1 MRTQSRIPAFGVDL
15 LQDLPWTDVG
25 EEVAEGEDFDQLS
38 IECVN
43 YGRIVAEPG
52 HVVRGFLLR
61 FDTELHA
68 ALHENGQIA
77 DRHAGAIYWNDN
89 LDMPEIVN
97 HVYLLSDEEVD
108 LIERNSLSLQLEK
121 LRDTHTPESVA
132 TLQDDDPVRGVL
144 SLLLERDA
152 VWTTSPTPQRPARDL
167 TGKR

>member
-1 MRTQSRIPAFGVDL
+1 MRTRSKIPTFGVDL

-25 EEVAEGEDFDQLS
+25 EQVAEGEDFDQLS

-61 FDTELHA
+61 FDTELDA

-77 DRHAGAIYWNDN
+77 DRHAGAIYWTDK

-97 HVYLLSDEEVD
+97 HVYLLSNEEID

-121 LRDTHTPESVA
+121 LRNAHTAESVSG
-132 TLQDDDPVRGVL
+132 LQDDDPVRGLL

-152 VWTTSPTPQRPARDL
+152 VWMTGPTP
-167 TGKR
+167 